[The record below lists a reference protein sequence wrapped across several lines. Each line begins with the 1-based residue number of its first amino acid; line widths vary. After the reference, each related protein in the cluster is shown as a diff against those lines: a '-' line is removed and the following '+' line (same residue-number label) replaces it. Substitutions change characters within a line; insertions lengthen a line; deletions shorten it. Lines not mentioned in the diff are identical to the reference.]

1 MRGKTILMVLVLL
14 SLIPIT
20 ASCGAG
26 REDGAGEGGDPR
38 MEEARKEAW
47 KAIEEA
53 EVLLQGAK
61 PGTDLSDAREL
72 LDQARDLYGR
82 AATPEQ
88 LTGEDGSVLELVE
101 EAKRS
106 AREAMQSRSG
116 Q

>member
-1 MRGKTILMVLVLL
+1 MSRHTVLPVLL
-14 SLIPIT
+14 ALSLLLT
-20 ASCGAG
+20 ASSCGTG
-26 REDGAGEGGDPR
+26 REEGAGERGDPR
-38 MEEARKEAW
+38 MDQARKEAW

-53 EVLLQGAK
+53 EVLLQGAE

-106 AREAMQSRSG
+106 AREAMQARSS